1 MKESV
6 VPKAILFDLDDTI
19 LSDDIVSE
27 QAWKKTC
34 EICVHRVKPTTADE
48 LFSLLNSERISFWNN
63 PVNLREGAWR
73 NLFQSRLTIV
83 KTVLHKLGHND
94 DAIAR
99 EIVITY
105 NDLKAELV
113 RLFPNTER
121 TLNELKARGIK
132 LALLTNG
139 EAESQRAKVEKI
151 GLEAHFPVCLIEGEL
166 GFGKPDPKIFKLAL
180 DRLQVSSAYAWMV
193 GDRLEFDILG
203 AQNVGISG
211 IWCDY
216 TRRGLPSDSQIIP
229 DAVINDIS
237 ELLTLVDDKS
247 KILRG

>member
-1 MKESV
+1 MKDSV

-19 LSDDIVSE
+19 LSDDSVSE

-34 EICVHRVKPTTADE
+34 EICANRVKPTTTDE
-48 LFSLLNSERISFWNN
+48 LFSLINSERISFWNN

-73 NLFQSRLTIV
+73 NLFQSRLVIV
-83 KTVLHKLGHND
+83 KTALHKLGHQD
-94 DAIAR
+94 DEIAR

-105 NDLKAELV
+105 NNLKAELV

-121 TLNELKARGIK
+121 TLNELKARSIK

-166 GFGKPDPKIFKLAL
+166 GFGKPDPRIFQLAL
-180 DRLQVSSAYAWMV
+180 DKLQVSSAHAWMV

-216 TRRGLPSDSQIIP
+216 TRKGLPPGSPVLP
-229 DAVINDIS
+229 DAIIHDIS
-237 ELLTLVDDKS
+237 GLLDLIENGVLTADS
-247 KILRG
+247 